1 MISRIRGAISQW
13 NDTSVLVDVQGLSY
27 EVFVPPT
34 ILKTLNRHVET
45 DGTVTLVT
53 MHYYQVDVSRGVPM
67 LIGFT
72 NTVEREFF
80 ERFITVSGVGPKAAL
95 KALALPISTIAN
107 AIDAGDLSVLKS
119 LPGIGEQRAKEIIA
133 KLQGKVGKFGLIQ
146 DHGSRETSPAK
157 PPPSLGGAA
166 EEAVAVL
173 LQLQYS
179 KPEAKEMV
187 RKALERS
194 PQLKTTEEL
203 LNEVYKQRQQTA
215 AAGDPLPVAR

>member
-1 MISRIRGAISQW
+1 MIAQIRGTVSQW
-13 NDTSVLVDVQGLSY
+13 NDTSILVDVHGLSY
-27 EVFVPPT
+27 EVFIPPT
-34 ILKTLNRHVET
+34 ILKTLDRHVAA

-72 NTVEREFF
+72 NAVEKEFF

-95 KALALPISTIAN
+95 KALALPISTIAS
-107 AIDAGDLSVLKS
+107 AIDASDVGCLKS

-133 KLQGKVGKFGLIQ
+133 KLQGKVGKFGLIK
-146 DHGSRETSPAK
+146 DGATGAATVK
-157 PPPSLGGAA
+157 TPPSIEGVS

-187 RKALERS
+187 RRALERA
-194 PQLKTTEEL
+194 PHLKTTEEL
-203 LNEVYKQRQQTA
+203 LNEVYRQRAKA
-215 AAGDPLPVAR
+215 AAPDSGPVKVGR